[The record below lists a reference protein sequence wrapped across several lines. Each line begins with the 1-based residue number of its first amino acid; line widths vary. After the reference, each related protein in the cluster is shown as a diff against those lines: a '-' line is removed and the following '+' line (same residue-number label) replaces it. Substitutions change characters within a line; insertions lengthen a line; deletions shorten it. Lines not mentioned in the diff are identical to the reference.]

1 MTVQTSVSTKK
12 IGKFVRGLAE
22 PVIASVLKRQVWF
35 GVQEGDSSFALL
47 SQAGFPVD
55 YAKAFSIEEEVFLG
69 EISMNDP
76 G

>member
-1 MTVQTSVSTKK
+1 MTVQTPVSAKK
-12 IGKFVRGLAE
+12 IGKFVRVLGE
-22 PVIASVLKRQVWF
+22 SVISSVFERQVWF
-35 GVQEGDSSFALL
+35 GVQEGDFSFALL

-69 EISMNDP
+69 EVPMDDP